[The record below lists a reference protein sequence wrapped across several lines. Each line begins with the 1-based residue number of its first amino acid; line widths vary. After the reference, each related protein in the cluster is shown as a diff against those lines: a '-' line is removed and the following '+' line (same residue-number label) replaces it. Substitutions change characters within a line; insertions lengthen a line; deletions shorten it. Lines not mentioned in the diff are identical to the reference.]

1 MSSLVNEP
9 VPTECFAN
17 HFYRGSALMLVAGTQ
32 KADIVAASSKN
43 FQNFKFEQEACLFV
57 VI

>member
-9 VPTECFAN
+9 VSAECFAN
-17 HFYRGSALMLVAGTQ
+17 HFYRGSALKLVAGTE
-32 KADIVAASSKN
+32 KADIVATSSKD
-43 FQNFKFEQEACLFV
+43 FQNFKFEQEACLCV